1 MTSKYSVKIALI
13 STRDSKWLAFGHHW
27 STTAAYCYTQR
38 TDLSCFDFKLL
49 EPFVCPLLTPIRCLK
64 CRSLWLLCPLL
75 TPDAHPQARASLW
88 SSHHL
93 SAPAQRPPSR
103 LISGLL
109 LRAGAHIEGCW
120 LLHGNGRGGYLFFP
134 LGHRLFCMDT
144 RIQNNKSSMGRLAW
158 GQCRDHQRWWKWIG
172 WHVRLLKCHKR
183 WQ

>member
-1 MTSKYSVKIALI
+1 MTSKYSLKIALI

-27 STTAAYCYTQR
+27 STTAVCCYTQR

-120 LLHGNGRGGYLFFP
+120 LLHGNGRGAVISSFLWATGCFAW
-134 LGHRLFCMDT
+134 
-144 RIQNNKSSMGRLAW
+144 IQEFRTTSPQW
-158 GQCRDHQRWWKWIG
+158 EG
-172 WHVRLLKCHKR
+172 WLEGSAEITSGDESE
-183 WQ
+183 